1 MFIYGIDL
9 CPFPECEQ
17 LISFSTTSATK
28 TGKKS
33 IGSHCEPNPIIKA
46 VECYEARKQARKAKD
61 FVKDC
66 GFGGI
71 LEINVTKL
79 CSIETIVVMM
89 DKYDVSSDDES
100 FTIVISNENQ
110 IKVTSKVVQRIL
122 GIPARDLLM
131 DDKNWSKEYYNFW
144 KVLKDKGYDVVTCVK
159 SKGKMQENKK
169 NLFRCVIEVHE
180 ICKR

>member
-1 MFIYGIDL
+1 MTRRTLALGFQCVDF
-9 CPFPECEQ
+9 CVN
-17 LISFSTTSATK
+17 S
-28 TGKKS
+28 
-33 IGSHCEPNPIIKA
+33 SHCEPNSIIKA
-46 VECYEARKQARKAKD
+46 AKCLSAEAKD

-89 DKYDVSSDDES
+89 DKCDVSSDDES

-110 IKVTSKVVQRIL
+110 IMVTSKLVQRIL
-122 GIPARDLLM
+122 GISAEDLLM
-131 DDKNWSKEYYNFW
+131 DDKNWSKEYYDFW
-144 KVLKDKGYDVVTCVK
+144 KVLKDKGYDIVTCVK

-169 NLFRCVIEVHE
+169 NPLLSVIAVHK
-180 ICKR
+180 ICQR

>member
-1 MFIYGIDL
+1 MSMTILKLQENLNFL
-9 CPFPECEQ
+9 QSSQEEN
-17 LISFSTTSATK
+17 TK
-28 TGKKS
+28 TGKS
-33 IGSHCEPNPIIKA
+33 NIGSHCEPNSIIKA
-46 VECYEARKQARKAKD
+46 AECLSPKAKD

-110 IKVTSKVVQRIL
+110 IMVTSKLVQRIL
-122 GIPARDLLM
+122 GISAGDLLI
-131 DDKNWSKEYYNFW
+131 DDKNWSKEYYDFW
-144 KVLKDKGYDVVTCVK
+144 KVLKDKGYDVVSRVK

-169 NLFRCVIEVHE
+169 NPLLSVIAVHK
-180 ICKR
+180 ICQR